1 VYRRLAGKNPTY
13 DVLPAFLQRGALFMT
28 WFDIVGSL
36 AGTFTTI
43 SFIPQVVKTW
53 RSGCAEDLSL
63 FMFALF
69 SAGVLLWLIYG
80 IALHSLPII
89 LANGITLVLAL
100 SILLLKIRHSLHRR
114 LSTAVGRP
122 P

>member
-1 VYRRLAGKNPTY
+1 
-13 DVLPAFLQRGALFMT
+13 MT

-100 SILLLKIRHSLHRR
+100 SILLLKIRHSLRR
-114 LSTAVGRP
+114 RRSTAVGSP

>member
-1 VYRRLAGKNPTY
+1 
-13 DVLPAFLQRGALFMT
+13 MT

-43 SFIPQVVKTW
+43 AFIPQVVKTW

-80 IALHSLPII
+80 IALHSLPIM

-100 SILLLKIRHSLHRR
+100 SILLLKIRHLLRR
-114 LSTAVGRP
+114 PFSQSGGIE
-122 P
+122 

>member
-1 VYRRLAGKNPTY
+1 
-13 DVLPAFLQRGALFMT
+13 MT

-36 AGTFTTI
+36 AGAFTTI
-43 SFIPQVVKTW
+43 SFVPQVVKTW

-69 SAGVLLWLIYG
+69 SAGVLLWLVYG
-80 IALHSLPII
+80 IALGSLPIVF
-89 LANGITLVLAL
+89 ANGVTLVLAL
-100 SILLLKIRHSLHRR
+100 IILLLKLRYSLHRR
-114 LSTAVGRP
+114 RSAAVESP

>member
-1 VYRRLAGKNPTY
+1 
-13 DVLPAFLQRGALFMT
+13 MT

-36 AGTFTTI
+36 AGAFTTI
-43 SFIPQVVKTW
+43 SFVPQVVKTW

-100 SILLLKIRHSLHRR
+100 SILLLKIRHSLRRR
-114 LSTAVGRP
+114 LSDMTCAE
-122 P
+122 

>member
-1 VYRRLAGKNPTY
+1 
-13 DVLPAFLQRGALFMT
+13 MT
-28 WFDIVGSL
+28 WFDIVGAL
-36 AGTFTTI
+36 AGTLTTI

-80 IALHSLPII
+80 VALHSLPII
-89 LANGITLVLAL
+89 LANGITLALAL
-100 SILLLKIRHSLHRR
+100 SILLLKIRHSLRR
-114 LSTAVGRP
+114 RDSETVDIQ
-122 P
+122 

>member
-1 VYRRLAGKNPTY
+1 
-13 DVLPAFLQRGALFMT
+13 MT
-28 WFDIVGSL
+28 WFDIVGTL

-43 SFIPQVVKTW
+43 SFVPQVVKTW

-80 IALHSLPII
+80 IALHSVPII

-100 SILLLKIRHSLHRR
+100 IILLLKVRHTLRR
-114 LSTAVGRP
+114 RISQMVGIE
-122 P
+122 

>member
-1 VYRRLAGKNPTY
+1 
-13 DVLPAFLQRGALFMT
+13 MT

-53 RSGCAEDLSL
+53 RSGCAEDLSM

-80 IALHSLPII
+80 IALHALPII
-89 LANGITLVLAL
+89 FANGVTLVLAL
-100 SILLLKIRHSLHRR
+100 SILLLKIRHSLRRR
-114 LSTAVGRP
+114 LSDMACAE
-122 P
+122 